1 MNRKLAILSAAVVIA
16 LLPFAASGMTVALH
30 GETLVVGDSLDGGHA
45 IRYEFRRCMANH
57 LYTFSKVEFDGS
69 VVNEATSDNIGPFLI
84 RGKGWTGG
92 NHLAA
97 DGKTPSART
106 ESVEI
111 RGDGQVLA
119 RDTVVRASRVDIAV
133 KNKLFDPKCV
143 DSLFCEENVHYVV
156 CRNSIQVEVHLR
168 FANDEP
174 MFVER
179 YYGMQS
185 MTVGETEIL
194 TPNGAYGEW
203 TPVGAVDRFTRRSA
217 LKFRQFVERTPVCYA
232 ALCLCSDGLGDR
244 RCVDGDD
251 VVFIGNS
258 WSKSYHKL
266 IGNRIVEKGETA
278 RWKGIYTWF
287 ASPVAD
293 SHGKFEYEGCFDG
306 REAVFCSE
314 SGSDYVVFSDGKKIL
329 L

>member
-1 MNRKLAILSAAVVIA
+1 MKKV
-16 LLPFAASGMTVALH
+16 
-30 GETLVVGDSLDGGHA
+30 SL
-45 IRYEFRRCMANH
+45 
-57 LYTFSKVEFDGS
+57 
-69 VVNEATSDNIGPFLI
+69 LI
-84 RGKGWTGG
+84 RGKSPPGASPIPGR
-92 NHLAA
+92 H
-97 DGKTPSART
+97 DR
-106 ESVEI
+106 
-111 RGDGQVLA
+111 R
-119 RDTVVRASRVDIAV
+119 RDRV
-133 KNKLFDPKCV
+133 
-143 DSLFCEENVHYVV
+143 
-156 CRNSIQVEVHLR
+156 
-168 FANDEP
+168 
-174 MFVER
+174 
-179 YYGMQS
+179 
-185 MTVGETEIL
+185 
-194 TPNGAYGEW
+194 PNGAYGEW
-203 TPVGAVDRFTRRSA
+203 TPVGAVDRFTRQSA
-217 LKFRQFVERTPVCYA
+217 PKFRQFVERTPVCYA